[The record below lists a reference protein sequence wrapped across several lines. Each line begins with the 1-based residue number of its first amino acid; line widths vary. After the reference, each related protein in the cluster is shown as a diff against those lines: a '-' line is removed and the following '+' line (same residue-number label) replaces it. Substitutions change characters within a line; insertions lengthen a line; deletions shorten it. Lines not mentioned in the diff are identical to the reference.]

1 LKSKISLFRSPD
13 ENGPEIDEKDLPRC
27 RKCQSLLRPHIVW
40 FGEQIWDDVLLNIE
54 KEIQLCDLFLV
65 VCFLFLSSILFIF
78 KYKKVGTSSVVYPA
92 AGYASILSQK
102 NIPVVE
108 VNIETTPSTSIAK
121 YFNCLELFFSF

>member
-40 FGEQIWDDVLLNIE
+40 FGEQIWSDVSEKIG

-65 VCFLFLSSILFIF
+65 VCF
-78 KYKKVGTSSVVYPA
+78 P
-92 AGYASILSQK
+92 
-102 NIPVVE
+102 
-108 VNIETTPSTSIAK
+108 
-121 YFNCLELFFSF
+121 FFSC

>member
-40 FGEQIWDDVLLNIE
+40 FGEQIWSDVSEKIE

-65 VCFLFLSSILFIF
+65 VCFLFFSFLLEYLLIIQRLEHHLLFILQLVMHQF
-78 KYKKVGTSSVVYPA
+78 LLRE
-92 AGYASILSQK
+92 IFL
-102 NIPVVE
+102 
-108 VNIETTPSTSIAK
+108 
-121 YFNCLELFFSF
+121 LLR